1 MTFQKIVYKFVIRNK
16 IKDMNNSQINT
27 VENKNVTLTDNGMVT
42 NSTTLNSCVDL
53 FFSIGSMRGKSK
65 ERVTELFQ
73 EAFNENPL
81 VATKILFWVRDIR
94 EGAGER
100 KVFRDIIHYLA
111 VNHPQ
116 TLKKNID
123 LIAEFGRWDDILI
136 LLGTELEED
145 MFYHIRA
152 ALISRT
158 DGLCAKWMPRKG
170 VVANKL
176 RKLFKM
182 TPKQYRKMLVE
193 LTNVV
198 ETKMCAKDWE
208 SIDYSK
214 LPSLA
219 SSRYQKTFQ
228 KNDNVRYGEYKLALL
243 NGTAKVNAG
252 AVYPYDIIKSM
263 SNGGDKIVSESQWT
277 SLPNWMEGS
286 EERIL
291 PVVDVSGSMEC
302 PVGGNPKLTCMDVAI
317 SLGMYISERNEGKF
331 KDAFVTF
338 SEHPEIQ
345 YLKGTL
351 SERLNQLRRAD
362 WGMSTNLEK
371 VFNLILSQAKANNVS
386 EDMMPTKI
394 LILSDMQFNQA
405 TRRDSLG
412 AQSMIEE
419 MYEEAGYKKPDVI
432 YWNLNAGSGS
442 NFPVEFDKNGTAL
455 ISGFSPSILKSV
467 LGGKN
472 MTPES
477 VLMDTIQNERYSLIT
492 V

>member
-1 MTFQKIVYKFVIRNK
+1 MDTQLT
-16 IKDMNNSQINT
+16 NT
-27 VENKNVTLTDNGMVT
+27 EEQNVTLTANGMVT
-42 NSTTLNSCVDL
+42 NPTTLNKCVDL

-65 ERVTELFQ
+65 ELVNKLFDQ
-73 EAFNENPL
+73 AFLENPL

-94 EGAGER
+94 SGAGER
-100 KVFRDIIHYLA
+100 KVFRDVIEYLS
-111 VNHPQ
+111 VNSPL
-116 TLKKNID
+116 TLRKNINF
-123 LIAEFGRWDDILI
+123 ISEFGRWDDILV
-136 LLGTELEED
+136 LMGTELEDE
-145 MFYHIRA
+145 MFEIIKI
-152 ALISRT
+152 ALT
-158 DGLCAKWMPRKG
+158 NGDGLCAKWMPRKG
-170 VVANKL
+170 EVANKL
-176 RKLFKM
+176 RRLFKT
-182 TPKQYRKMLVE
+182 TPKQYRKMLVD

-198 ETKMCAKDWE
+198 ETKMCSKDWE

-214 LPSLA
+214 IPSLA
-219 SSRYQKTFQ
+219 SSRYQKSF
-228 KNDNVRYGEYKLALL
+228 KRNDIERYEEYKNSLIE
-243 NGTAKVNAG
+243 GTAKVNAG

-263 SNGGDKIVSESQWT
+263 KMGGDEVVNSKQWE

-302 PVGGNPKLTCMDVAI
+302 PAGGNPNLTCMDIAV
-317 SLGMYISERNEGKF
+317 SLGMYISERSEGNF
-331 KDAFVTF
+331 KDAFITF
-338 SEHPEIQ
+338 SESPELQ
-345 YLKGTL
+345 YLKGSLEQRL
-351 SERLNQLRRAD
+351 SQLISSD

-371 VFNLILSQAKANNVS
+371 VFNLILTQAKNNNIS
-386 EDMMPTKI
+386 EEFMPTKI

-419 MYEEAGYKKPDVI
+419 MYKEAGYKMPNVV
-432 YWNLNAGSGS
+432 YWNLNSSGG

-455 ISGFSPSILKSV
+455 VSGFSPSILKSL

-477 VLMDTIQNERYSLIT
+477 IMMDTVNDKRYSVIT